1 MLVKEKRIEYQRGLE
16 EYIEEQ
22 KLYELFEGMMKG
34 LIIDKPQDPINY
46 LIEKLQA
53 QESKLSAAVTEFE
66 FSPPNCA
73 GRSARKQAQG
83 NCPHAGRR
91 AL

>member
-1 MLVKEKRIEYQRGLE
+1 MLVKEKRLEYQRGLE

-53 QESKLSAAVTEFE
+53 QESKLLPAVTEFE

-73 GRSARKQAQG
+73 RWSAWQQAQRDCADFG
-83 NCPHAGRR
+83 
-91 AL
+91 